1 MNKSFVLILFL
12 LLSVDFARSF
22 VRSPWISKG
31 MNADSSWI
39 SSWISKGIK
48 VGAVHSLTRR
58 KALQNEHFEA
68 LQLVEKYLE
77 NINQLLGNSTWIDE
91 QDERTLAEAEE
102 KLEGYKTILK
112 LSKVLRDT
120 EADLD
125 MCRGQLESDDPST
138 KEKASIFL
146 DKFTHI
152 RSELEDK
159 LILLLTNKFLV
170 ENETSDLDVT

>member
-12 LLSVDFARSF
+12 FLSVDFARSF

-31 MNADSSWI
+31 MNAG

-48 VGAVHSLTRR
+48 AGAVQSLTRR

-68 LQLVEKYLE
+68 LELVEKYME
-77 NINQLLGNSTWIDE
+77 NISQLLGNSTWIDE

-125 MCRGQLESDDPST
+125 MCRGQLESDDPSI
-138 KEKASIFL
+138 KGKASIFL
-146 DKFTHI
+146 DKFTRI

>member
-12 LLSVDFARSF
+12 FLSVDFARSF

-31 MNADSSWI
+31 KNAG
-39 SSWISKGIK
+39 SSWISKGII
-48 VGAVHSLTRR
+48 VGAVQSLTRR

-68 LQLVEKYLE
+68 LELVEKYME
-77 NINQLLGNSTWIDE
+77 NISQLLGNSTWIDE

-125 MCRGQLESDDPST
+125 MCRGQLESDDPSI
-138 KEKASIFL
+138 KGKASIFL
-146 DKFTHI
+146 DKFTRI